1 MGRFPVSVKETD
13 MRCGSVAA
21 TSIVSPVLQGVSA
34 ERRRLYA
41 AFSSLSFSSC
51 STTLPLAEPAFGNDV
66 SRFVTIGDYDIS
78 EGEMPLRGL
87 AEMRSKASRSVRAGK
102 RADAVDAKGMKALF
116 GEQKAGCDAGKRVL
130 EPTAG
135 SLAEGTLSAGRTG
148 GMFEMARMG
157 GNERNRVK
165 C

>member
-1 MGRFPVSVKETD
+1 
-13 MRCGSVAA
+13 
-21 TSIVSPVLQGVSA
+21 
-34 ERRRLYA
+34 
-41 AFSSLSFSSC
+41 
-51 STTLPLAEPAFGNDV
+51 
-66 SRFVTIGDYDIS
+66 
-78 EGEMPLRGL
+78 MPHSGL
-87 AEMRSKASRSVRAGK
+87 AEVRLKALPPGRAGK
-102 RADAVDAKGMKALF
+102 RAAAVDAKEMKALF

-135 SLAEGTLSAGRTG
+135 SLAEGTVSAGRTD

>member
-1 MGRFPVSVKETD
+1 MGRFSVSVKETD
-13 MRCGSVAA
+13 MSCGAVAA
-21 TSIVSPVLQGVSA
+21 ASLVSPVLQGVSA
-34 ERRRLYA
+34 EKPRSMA
-41 AFSSLSFSSC
+41 AFPSLLSSSR
-51 STTLPLAEPAFGNDV
+51 STPLPLSGPAFGNDV

-78 EGEMPLRGL
+78 KGEMPLRGL
-87 AEMRSKASRSVRAGK
+87 AETRLKASPSVRAGK
-102 RADAVDAKGMKALF
+102 RADKVDAKGMKALF

-135 SLAEGTLSAGRTG
+135 SLAEETLSAGRTG